1 VHFEVS
7 HWLVPQEHCTPE
19 LGNRTTPAQSV
30 LRISTHFVMARP
42 TACSMQ
48 VPLNVAKR
56 GDQGAKE
63 MLEMKF
69 PEEAEKLSKDKK
81 KSA

>member
-1 VHFEVS
+1 
-7 HWLVPQEHCTPE
+7 
-19 LGNRTTPAQSV
+19 
-30 LRISTHFVMARP
+30 LRISTHFVLARP
-42 TACSMQ
+42 AASMQ

-63 MLEMKF
+63 MLEMNF

>member
-1 VHFEVS
+1 MMPTISS
-7 HWLVPQEHCTPE
+7 HESEPGAPKLK
-19 LGNRTTPAQSV
+19 L
-30 LRISTHFVMARP
+30 
-42 TACSMQ
+42 
-48 VPLNVAKR
+48 LNLAER

-63 MLEMKF
+63 MLEMMF